1 MSKIG
6 RQPILTNNVQV
17 EVKGHDVVYKGAK
30 SQGTYTLPEFL
41 TPVLE
46 DGKLF
51 IKYDETKKAL
61 REGNQFW
68 GLHRALLANHIKGAH
83 EEFIKKLE
91 IIGLGFKA
99 EVSGDKITFSLGFS
113 HKKHFIIPANVKVEA
128 DKTGQTLTV
137 KSTDRFLVG
146 DVCQKIRA
154 FRKPE
159 PYKGTGI
166 RVQGEFVR
174 RKEGKTKGS

>member
-17 EVKGHDVVYKGAK
+17 EIQGHDVVYKGAK
-30 SQGTYTLPEFL
+30 AQGTYHLPEFL
-41 TPVLE
+41 VPVIE

-51 IKYDETKKAL
+51 IKYDATKKAL

-68 GLHRALLANHIKGAH
+68 GLHRALLANHIKGAN
-83 EEFIKKLE
+83 EEFTKKLE

-99 EVSGDKITFSLGFS
+99 EVSGSKIVFSLGYS
-113 HKKHFIIPANVKVEA
+113 HKINFTLPANVKVEA
-128 DKTGQTLTV
+128 DKTGQMLLV

-154 FRKPE
+154 LRKPE

-166 RVQGEFVR
+166 RVQGEYVR
-174 RKEGKTKGS
+174 RKEGKTKGA